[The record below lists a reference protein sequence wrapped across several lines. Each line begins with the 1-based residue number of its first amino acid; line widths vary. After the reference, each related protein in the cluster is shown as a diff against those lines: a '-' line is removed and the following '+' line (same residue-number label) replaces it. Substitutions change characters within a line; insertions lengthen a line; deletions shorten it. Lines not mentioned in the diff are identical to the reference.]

1 MSDQPLITSSSG
13 LRQIPTGFPNCAGQ
27 PDIDDDLAAELEA
40 AGIPVQRMPEIL
52 RGKGEVKSIICGWLH
67 TWAFKR
73 AWYYWTAEGPGLP
86 PQYADALHV
95 LFGKEVR
102 VGGHCGCP
110 SPLEWYKGFAVG
122 SYHIDTP
129 RGLRALAD
137 ALNACAND
145 AILRAKSKNQDNG

>member
-1 MSDQPLITSSSG
+1 MSQGPLIISSPG
-13 LRQIPTGFPNCAGQ
+13 LRQIPTGFPNYAGRA
-27 PDIDDDLAAELEA
+27 DVDDDLAAELET

-52 RGKGEVKSIICGWLH
+52 RKGEVNSVIVGWLH
-67 TWAFKR
+67 TWAFRR
-73 AWYYWTAEGPGLP
+73 AWYYWDASGPGLP

-102 VGGHCGCP
+102 VAGHCGCP

-129 RGLRALAD
+129 RGLRALGD
-137 ALNACAND
+137 ALKACAND
-145 AILRAKSKNQDNG
+145 AEFRAKVKP

>member
-1 MSDQPLITSSSG
+1 MTDKTLIISSPG
-13 LRQIPTGFPNCAGQ
+13 LRQIPQGFPNYAGH
-27 PDIDDDLAAELEA
+27 DNVDDALEAELEA

-52 RGKGEVKSIICGWLH
+52 RKRGEVQTIIVGWLH
-67 TWAFKR
+67 TWAFER
-73 AWYYWTAEGPGLP
+73 AWYYWRAKGPGLP

-102 VGGHCGCP
+102 VAGHCACP

-122 SYHIDTP
+122 DYHIDSP

-145 AILRAKSKNQDNG
+145 AAFKARSQPK